1 MDVNKLF
8 HFGRPHWDDLAIFTT
23 AGAVSVVVLE
33 TRKSWWFW
41 AGRSPT
47 QSEAT

>member
-1 MDVNKLF
+1 MEVNKLF

-23 AGAVSVVVLE
+23 AGAVSMLVLE
-33 TRKSWWFW
+33 TPRSRWFR
-41 AGRSPT
+41 AGKSPT